1 MEFTLE
7 ETFDASPETVFAAV
21 ANIEA
26 FGEWMPGFVSVNL
39 LTEGETR
46 LGTKFEE
53 TRKLYGKEAMESFE
67 VTKFEPSHT
76 YELTIDGS
84 KGTTGKG
91 FYVFTYSFA
100 AEGSGTKM
108 TMDAKITDMGK
119 MGKLLGKIMIGSFKK
134 AIDKDHKAIKAWI
147 EPK

>member
-21 ANIEA
+21 ADIDS
-26 FGEWMPGFVSVNL
+26 FGEWMPGFISVKK

-53 TRKLYGKEAMESFE
+53 TRKMYGKEAMESFE
-67 VTKFEPSHT
+67 VTKFEPPHT

-91 FYVFTYSFA
+91 FYVFTYGFTP
-100 AEGSGTKM
+100 EGSGTKM

-119 MGKLLGKIMIGSFKK
+119 MGKILGKIMVGSFKK
-134 AIDKDHKAIKAWI
+134 AIDKDHKAIKDWI
-147 EPK
+147 AAK